1 MGGKEM
7 EEHTVSVLAPLLTLP
22 ASLQLWAAL
31 HTDAAAS
38 QHRYGRGEAKFLPV
52 QPEAFRCQLNTL

>member
-38 QHRYGRGEAKFLPV
+38 QHRYGRGEAKFLSV
-52 QPEAFRCQLNTL
+52 